1 MTILNSYWKGFYSDK
16 DVYSYSLID
25 HHKGGFFACTFSAL
39 NSIVL
44 AYNSC
49 KILPYSVNID
59 DGISMSCE
67 ESKDLYDMFFCIDE
81 SINVHEL
88 LSVYSD
94 PKLNRFKVPIIFAS
108 RPYREQNFKAIC
120 PLWEKYFSPSFEIK
134 SLTFSLIEKYKI
146 DVKTT
151 LGVYYRGTDKA
162 KEEQLPLHKE
172 YIEKTL
178 EVLAKGEYSKVLLQ
192 TDDPDFKDLFLGS
205 INNSVMI
212 QELQVSRT
220 GDGVHKE
227 LRLSNTGQTENS
239 KYMLSVVCLF
249 SQLKSIIINT
259 SHVSHAM
266 CLYRGGVTE
275 VLQYRRGEWIK

>member
-1 MTILNSYWKGFYSDK
+1 VTILNSYWKGFYSDK

-67 ESKDLYDMFFCIDE
+67 ESKDL
-81 SINVHEL
+81 
-88 LSVYSD
+88 
-94 PKLNRFKVPIIFAS
+94 VPIIFAS
-108 RPYREQNFKAIC
+108 RPYKEQNFKAIC

-146 DVKTT
+146 DVKNT

-162 KEEQLPLHKE
+162 KEEQLPSHKE

-205 INNSVMI
+205 INNSVTI